1 MIHAFNIET
10 DEGVW
15 QTILRSSVRS
25 ANELQHLLELQDE
38 QVDWVEDTEFP
49 LHVPRTFIER
59 MEKRNPL
66 DPLLLQVAPSREELK
81 AQKGYS
87 TDPLKESE
95 FTLSGGLVKKYPNR
109 ALVIATQACPVHC
122 RYCFRRHFD
131 YSANQLT
138 DIQNTLKALS
148 KDRSIVEV
156 ILSGGDPLTLSNEKL
171 DSLIQRLQRLR
182 HVQILRIHTR
192 FPVMI
197 PQRITP
203 SLVEILSNSRLKVVV
218 VVHINHPNEIDDSV
232 QQVILRLRNSQIDVF
247 NQSVL
252 LKGIND
258 SVQILSKLMHRVF
271 EIGIVPY
278 YLHLFDPVVG
288 AHHFDLPETTALAL
302 WKELQSQLPGYLVPR
317 LVREIP
323 HQPAKTIQI

>member
-1 MIHAFNIET
+1 MIHALNVAT
-10 DEGVW
+10 DEGGW
-15 QTILRSSVRS
+15 QAILRSSVRS
-25 ANELQHLLELQDE
+25 VKELLHLLELQDK
-38 QVDWVEDTEFP
+38 QVDWVDDPEFP
-49 LHVPRTFIER
+49 LHIPRTFIER

-66 DPLLLQVAPSREELK
+66 DPLLLQVAPSREELNSPM
-81 AQKGYS
+81 GYT
-87 TDPLKESE
+87 TDPLRESE
-95 FTLSGGLVKKYPNR
+95 FTLNGGLVKKYANR
-109 ALVIATQACPVHC
+109 ALVIVTQACPVHC

-131 YSANQLT
+131 YSANQLA
-138 DIQNTLKALS
+138 DFQSTLETLTCDPS
-148 KDRSIVEV
+148 VVEV

-171 DSLIQRLQRLR
+171 DALIQRLQRLH

-203 SLVEILSNSRLKVVV
+203 ALVEMLSKTRLKVVI

-232 QQVILRLRNSQIDVF
+232 LQAIERLRTAQIDVF

-252 LKGIND
+252 LKGVND

-271 EIGIVPY
+271 EVGVIPY
-278 YLHLFDPVVG
+278 YLHLFDPVEG

-302 WKELQSQLPGYLVPR
+302 WKKLQSQLPGYLVPR
-317 LVREIP
+317 LVREVP
-323 HQPAKTIQI
+323 HEPAKTILS

>member
-1 MIHAFNIET
+1 MIHALNVET
-10 DEGVW
+10 DEAEW

-25 ANELQHLLELQDE
+25 VKELQHLLELQDE
-38 QVDWVEDTEFP
+38 YVDWVEDSEFP
-49 LHVPRTFIER
+49 LHIPRTFIER

-66 DPLLLQVAPSREELK
+66 DPLLLQVAPSREELNSP
-81 AQKGYS
+81 KGY
-87 TDPLKESE
+87 TTNPLRESE
-95 FTLSGGLVKKYPNR
+95 FTLIGGLVKKYANR

-138 DIQNTLKALS
+138 DVQSMLETLTN
-148 KDRSIVEV
+148 DPSIVEV

-171 DSLIQRLQRLR
+171 ETLIQQLQRLK

-192 FPVMI
+192 FPIMI

-203 SLVEILSNSRLKVVV
+203 ALVEILSKTRLKAVI

-232 QQVILRLRNSQIDVF
+232 QQAIERFRHSQIDVF

-252 LKGIND
+252 LKGVND
-258 SVQILSKLMHRVF
+258 SVQTLSKLMHRVF
-271 EIGIVPY
+271 EIGVVPY
-278 YLHLFDPVVG
+278 YLHLFDPVAG
-288 AHHFDLPETTALAL
+288 AHHYDLPETTALAL
-302 WKELQSQLPGYLVPR
+302 WKELQSKLPGYLVPR
-317 LVREIP
+317 LVREVP
-323 HQPAKTIQI
+323 HQPAKQIQI

>member
-1 MIHAFNIET
+1 MIHALNVET

-15 QTILRSSVRS
+15 HAILRSSVRS
-25 ANELQHLLELQDE
+25 AKELQLLLELKDE
-38 QVDWVEDTEFP
+38 QVDWVDNSEFP
-49 LHVPRTFIER
+49 LHIPRTFIER

-66 DPLLLQVAPSREELK
+66 DPLLLQVAPSREELNSS
-81 AQKGYS
+81 KGYT
-87 TDPLKESE
+87 TDPLRESE
-95 FTLSGGLVKKYPNR
+95 FTLNGGLVKKYANR
-109 ALVIATQACPVHC
+109 ALLITTQACPVHC

-138 DIQNTLKALS
+138 DFQNTLESLAS
-148 KDRSIVEV
+148 DPSIVEV

-171 DSLIQRLQRLR
+171 DTLIQRLPRLN

-203 SLVEILSNSRLKVVV
+203 ALVEILSNARLKVVV

-232 QQVILRLRNSQIDVF
+232 RQAIERLRNAQIDVF

-258 SVQILSKLMHRVF
+258 SVEILAKLMHRVF
-271 EIGIVPY
+271 EIGVVPY
-278 YLHLFDPVVG
+278 YLHLFDPVAG

-302 WKELQSQLPGYLVPR
+302 WKELQPQLPGYMVPR
-317 LVREIP
+317 LVREVP
-323 HQPAKTIQI
+323 HHPAKTIQI